1 MIENNEPS
9 SKKILSSK
17 IVKERTDL
25 ENQDNNIISNEKKKR
40 LLKEEKI
47 KEYQKNQKK
56 LMIHDS
62 QLDLNDN
69 MYNGI
74 DIIKDTFDIDED
86 FLNKD
91 GCTAVT
97 LGLEPMPQRCYVCS
111 ICDIKKEHF
120 ICNYCYLRCHEKCR
134 LLEGKESPKS
144 KEENNF
150 MGDREFACYC
160 GNILKHKIFK
170 IPKVSL
176 IPCSMVQLDEALGV
190 NMFYCNAHKKILCC
204 VCSVE
209 CHKKCYKKG
218 QLSNYNEKANE
229 IILCQCNSEKHSIYN
244 EVAFMFPLDEYK
256 NLSGARVWPIQVLN
270 ILFEHKNNFEKLIT
284 LFTSVINSKD
294 ISQEKQERFFSLLEL
309 FTNVFN
315 RKFKTFYFQE
325 DMINMFKFDNLVE
338 CIQNI
343 NINDASSVVLK
354 FRLFFALL
362 FLHFKRDFQMVK
374 CFTSIDFI
382 TNTILERIAYR
393 KILSKPSIYTS
404 LIDKKYDL
412 QTFFKENNVLKM
424 IVIEDI
430 CNLIEVGM
438 DYLNIKDN
446 RIEFEF
452 GLKYICFM
460 VKKMIFTKEDIKK
473 LIKSLYIFYNR
484 FFEFIQSDKNNNL
497 YPLLDIFNI
506 LIELFFMFTVSY
518 NDMTIME
525 YFDKNRY
532 QTNIDNIAELEDF
545 IHSKSEHGGMLFKM
559 VLRTCEI
566 FQIHYELIEKED
578 TLKEGSDEY
587 IEKLKEKNR
596 IRKNIESKI
605 KGTDIKLPQ
614 NGGLFSEKITILFT
628 QTLNIFCLA
637 DNIYYNQIK
646 SITKDDLISYYG
658 FIDKIIKEAEWEYFP
673 KKQKNDT
680 IENLYNL
687 KIGIEA
693 ELNSLFI
700 SSYSPETMV
709 INKHIYKK
717 IQYFSD
723 KLRSIISLCNRNFE
737 YINLTKEEIIETEE
751 EKKEKM
757 IFFDKISNHTYS
769 SYLFIKQE
777 KFFNCSQ
784 ELVDLLIIS
793 SLDETLGKVLVLF
806 SNRNYPNL
814 LSYELLDI
822 ILSSMSLYFYSRR
835 GMKYFLLG
843 KNITRLNKVLNRFDY
858 KPDGKNINP
867 ELGKELKK
875 NLEIMRRT
883 LDFLFDVTEGLNYYD
898 LSIKNHKV
906 LKRIIKNLIIHI
918 STFNQMAR
926 EDNLENEFLLHFTKI
941 INIFYNLS
949 KDFDQEELTQI
960 KRQIL
965 YVFKEND
972 LNIFNKE
979 SFKTIFNSA
988 GDDEYFDEENEIAR
1002 NKKIEKKSQF
1012 QEYLQKV
1019 NWNARGAP
1027 RNMGRRKLL
1036 IDLYFAFFNLMG
1048 EKSYY
1053 TFISKE
1059 NAELYDNLYTFNDLE
1074 EFQRCFN
1081 INKFNLNQKIILLR
1095 YLRGIYF
1102 MDRLNEYDILAQ
1114 QRHLTTSEYKE
1125 LLQNGLIKEPNID
1138 NCVTLSEGEITKK
1151 KENELN
1157 NKYFLIKQ
1165 IHIIIQIY
1173 LNELKQFPRQFI
1185 ERKTE
1190 DCKIFFE
1197 ELILGIKFIT
1207 NFFYFQKDLW
1217 PKIIISFYQ
1226 LCYEFLPKMEI
1237 LRNVYTDVSNCKNP
1251 KYTVDEKLYS
1261 RPLEIFEGIDNNEN
1275 HEIINNNT
1283 INIIEDD
1290 YKNDVLL
1297 LIKKMN
1303 SVNFDIFDTKSIY
1316 RYLTEQLNNILKYTK
1331 LNSDMGL
1338 QSYLEVYDTMAE
1350 ANFTPFSLVETL
1362 DYEYFYEEEQKKDE
1376 QLIAKDFQLYQLKN
1390 ISDIYLQTF
1399 VDITNSNFIDTL
1411 TSYSEESLLF
1421 NYRQKFVDYFN
1432 AFLNSIEGN
1441 CSSRLEILICIIT
1454 RMCFY
1459 DSENMQERFED
1470 YVHDDYFFP
1479 NLNKL
1484 INYYIVLSFSITK
1497 NIFAYKFAERVSN
1510 ITKLLIQFVQAL
1522 GEGFNKTYHNNIFK
1536 FQCDIPKK
1544 ENEENMPKDSVHEV
1558 DSTSLESSL
1567 IRNSIIT
1574 EKNSENSELRLSSDE
1589 ENEKIKKKKKYEK
1602 DFEQILVVKTQVP
1615 DVEIS
1620 RTIYE
1625 SVILNLKR
1633 ALYLLD
1639 LDNIIDSEMPYDK
1652 LIILVTNLIDFL
1664 IEYIET
1670 EDDKK
1675 EIIHS
1680 NMSHLFFG
1688 TKNPNI
1694 ESPYNMID
1702 YKHCVDII
1710 FMKIKEDKNDSNNIK
1725 YLLRKKVICYV
1736 KNKFLQLLIYY
1747 LLPGNKKPFVES
1759 LINKRCS
1766 TIELYLEIL
1775 YLFHDLL
1782 NHLESKNPQLIQS
1795 LNSCTTNKSYVN
1807 KLISFYTYELE
1818 FRNMIELPVILKLF
1832 ILIKIYEDLYG
1843 EHVLKSTFEKMK
1855 QSKMEF
1861 EDNMLAIRS
1870 KFSYRIY
1877 QFLEIIVVKVE
1888 IKQEE
1893 EKEGKI
1899 VTNVNT
1905 DKIAKKV
1912 INLIK
1917 ENTYVKQLSSRKII
1931 QNGEK
1936 DKISENL
1943 SETSEEQSANDEED
1957 FLEKNEGNTK
1967 ITFFPRPYLTFCLNE
1982 HSKKIFEKY
1991 VDRSNATSKFLDII
2005 NYSDHFLFEMI
2016 VNYHM
2021 VHHSPVLQALSS
2033 INYFYVEIINYIL
2046 IIIQNIII
2054 IIHFYNST
2062 DLPPENYDIIEKG
2075 KKYRYYSVSLIFF
2088 FIQTVFLIVFIII
2101 WYIFKFIGCY
2111 QLNIMKSYKEFFVF
2125 KKKKLEGEDEET
2137 EVKSQL
2143 IIDYFKE
2150 DTQITS
2156 LDMFSEISKNLNTWE
2171 KIYIGVIECSINNR
2185 EVNMLIFTLIFNILF
2200 IATKC
2205 YIFLTIPILFIANII
2220 PTLFDIFLAMK
2231 TKFLNMLIVLIFEYF
2246 VIYIF
2251 MWITY
2256 FYLPKFLDFEDV
2268 LDPHSQSHI
2277 SEKYCYSSL
2286 QCYMMVLNYG
2296 SSAGGGLGD
2305 VISMVSYRSDVGY
2318 FIGRFFYDM
2327 FFFILIVL
2335 VLGNI
2340 FLGIIVDSF
2349 GELRNVN
2356 IETENDIKNICF
2368 ICQLSRD
2375 ACLTRNIDF
2384 EKHVSTDHNKWN
2396 YVYFLTYLQINNP
2409 NDFSGIENS
2418 VWEKLEAQDF
2428 GWIPIEESGD

>member
-1 MIENNEPS
+1 MLESNEPS
-9 SKKILSSK
+9 SKKIFSSQL
-17 IVKERTDL
+17 IKERPNL
-25 ENQDNNIISNEKKKR
+25 INNDNEEITIEKKK
-40 LLKEEKI
+40 LSLKEEKI
-47 KEYQKNQKK
+47 REYQKNQKRLINK
-56 LMIHDS
+56 ES
-62 QLDLNDN
+62 PNSLDLNDN
-69 MYNGI
+69 YNI
-74 DIIKDTFDIDED
+74 DLIKDTFDIDED

-111 ICDIKKEHF
+111 ICDVKKEHY
-120 ICNYCYLRCHEKCR
+120 ICNYCYLKCHEKCR
-134 LLEGKESPKS
+134 ILEGKESPKS
-144 KEENNF
+144 KEENNY
-150 MGDREFACYC
+150 MGDKEFACYC
-160 GNILKHKIFK
+160 GNILKHKVLK
-170 IPKVSL
+170 IPKISL
-176 IPCSMVQLDEALGV
+176 IPCSMIQLDDALGV
-190 NMFYCNAHKKILCC
+190 SMFYCNTHQKTLCC
-204 VCSVE
+204 ICSVE
-209 CHKKCYKKG
+209 CHKKCKISK
-218 QLSNYNEKANE
+218 YNEKINE
-229 IILCQCNSEKHSIYN
+229 IALCQCNSEKHTIYN
-244 EVAFMFPLDEYK
+244 EVAFMFDLDDYK
-256 NLSGARVWPIQVLN
+256 KLSGARVWPIQVLN
-270 ILFEHKNNFEKLIT
+270 ILFSHKNNFENLIE
-284 LFTSVINSKD
+284 LFSSVLNSKE
-294 ISQEKQERFFSLLEL
+294 ISPEKQERFFCLLEL

-325 DMINMFKFDNLVE
+325 DILNMFKFDNLVE

-343 NINDASSVVLK
+343 NITDASSVILK

-382 TNTILERIAYR
+382 TNTILERIEYR

-438 DYLNIKDN
+438 DYLNVKDN

-473 LIKSLYIFYNR
+473 LIKSVYIFYNR
-484 FFEFIQSDKNNNL
+484 FFEFIQSDINNNL

-518 NDMTIME
+518 NDLTIME
-525 YFDKNRY
+525 YFEKNKNK
-532 QTNIDNIAELEDF
+532 TNIDNISDLEDF

-566 FQIHYELIEKED
+566 FQKHYELIEKED
-578 TLKEGSDEY
+578 TSKEGSDDY
-587 IEKLKEKNR
+587 IEKMKEKKR
-596 IRKNIESKI
+596 TKKFIEKKI

-628 QTLNIFCLA
+628 QTLNMFCLA
-637 DNIYYNQIK
+637 DNIYFNQIK
-646 SITKDDLISYYG
+646 SITKDDLVKFYSFLDRINLDS
-658 FIDKIIKEAEWEYFP
+658 DWEFFNVRL
-673 KKQKNDT
+673 KNDIT
-680 IENLYNL
+680 ENLYNL

-700 SSYSPETMV
+700 SSYSPETLV
-709 INKHIYKK
+709 INSHIFKK
-717 IQYFSD
+717 IQNFSD
-723 KLRSIISLCNRNFE
+723 RLRGAIMNSSRNIEFPNYYGLE
-737 YINLTKEEIIETEE
+737 SEKEEA
-751 EKKEKM
+751 KKEKLL
-757 IFFDKISNHTYS
+757 FFEKISKHNYS
-769 SYLFIKQE
+769 SYLFIKDK
-777 KFFNCSQ
+777 KFIDASEEF
-784 ELVDLLIIS
+784 VDLLIMS

-814 LSYELLDI
+814 LGYELIDI
-822 ILSSMSLYFYSRR
+822 IFSTMSLYFYSRR

-843 KNITRLNKVLNRFDY
+843 KNITRLNKILNRFDC
-858 KPDGKNINP
+858 KPDNKNIFP
-867 ELGKELKK
+867 ELGKTLRK
-875 NLEIMRRT
+875 NVEIFRRT
-883 LDFLFDVTEGLNYYD
+883 IDFLLELTDGLNFYD
-898 LSIKNHKV
+898 LTIKNHKV
-906 LKRIIKNLIIHI
+906 LKRMIKNLIIHI
-918 STFNQMAR
+918 STFNQITR
-926 EDNLENEFLLHFTKI
+926 QENLENEFLLHFTKI

-949 KDFDQEELTQI
+949 NDFDQEELTQI

-972 LNIFNKE
+972 LNIFNRE
-979 SFKTIFNSA
+979 SFKTIFNSSSKD
-988 GDDEYFDEENEIAR
+988 GEYFDEENEIIKTKG
-1002 NKKIEKKSQF
+1002 NEKISQF

-1019 NWNARGAP
+1019 NWNAKGVP
-1027 RNMGRRKLL
+1027 TNMGKRKLL

-1059 NAELYDNLYTFNDLE
+1059 NSELYDNLYIFNDLE
-1074 EFQRCFN
+1074 EFQRCFQ
-1081 INKFNLNQKIILLR
+1081 INKFNLNQKIILLK

-1102 MDRLNEYDILAQ
+1102 MDRLNEYDIFSQ
-1114 QRHLTTSEYKE
+1114 QRYLTTNEYKI
-1125 LLQNGLIKEPNID
+1125 LLQNNLINEPNID
-1138 NCVTLSEGEITKK
+1138 NCIDFSESEISKK
-1151 KENELN
+1151 KENEIK
-1157 NKYFLIKQ
+1157 NKYFLINQ
-1165 IHIIIQIY
+1165 IHIVIQIY

-1190 DCKIFFE
+1190 DCKAFFK

-1207 NFFYFQKDLW
+1207 NFYYFQKDLW
-1217 PKIIISFYQ
+1217 PKIIVTFYQ
-1226 LCYEFLPKMEI
+1226 LCHEYLTKIEVLK
-1237 LRNVYTDVSNCKNP
+1237 NVFTDISNCKEP
-1251 KYTVDEKLYS
+1251 KYTVDEKYYS
-1261 RPLEIFEGIDNNEN
+1261 QALEILDDENENNEILQKSN
-1275 HEIINNNT
+1275 MNEQ
-1283 INIIEDD
+1283 DY
-1290 YKNDVLL
+1290 YKNEVIN

-1303 SVNFDIFDTKSIY
+1303 SINFDIFDTKRLY
-1316 RYLTEQLNNILKYTK
+1316 RYMTENLNNVLKYTK
-1331 LNSDMGL
+1331 LNGDMGL

-1350 ANFTPFSLVETL
+1350 ANFTPFSLIETL
-1362 DYEYFYEEEQKKDE
+1362 DYEYFYEEAQKKDE
-1376 QLIAKDFQLYQLKN
+1376 ELIAKDFQLYQLKN
-1390 ISDIYLQTF
+1390 IVDIFLKTF

-1441 CSSRLEILICIIT
+1441 CSTRLEILICIIT

-1459 DSENMQERFED
+1459 DSSNMQEKFED

-1484 INYYIVLSFSITK
+1484 INYYIVLSFSVTK
-1497 NIFAYKFAERVSN
+1497 NIFAYQFAERVSN

-1536 FQCDIPKK
+1536 FQTDIPKK
-1544 ENEENMPKDSVHEV
+1544 ENEEQSPQDKAHEG

-1567 IRNSIIT
+1567 IKSNGINER
-1574 EKNSENSELRLSSDE
+1574 NSENEIKLSSDE
-1589 ENEKIKKKKKYEK
+1589 EEEKNKKTKKKIPKN
-1602 DFEQILVVKTQVP
+1602 FEELFVLKNAVP
-1615 DVEIS
+1615 DVEIT

-1633 ALYLLD
+1633 CLFLLD
-1639 LDNIIDSEMPYDK
+1639 LDNVVDCEMPYDK
-1652 LIILVTNLIDFL
+1652 LIILITNLLDFL

-1675 EIIHS
+1675 EIIYT
-1680 NMSHLFFG
+1680 NMSHLMFG
-1688 TKNPNI
+1688 KKTSNK
-1694 ESPYNMID
+1694 ESLYNLID
-1702 YKHCVDII
+1702 NKSCVDII
-1710 FMKIKEDKNDSNNIK
+1710 FMKIKEDQNDK
-1725 YLLRKKVICYV
+1725 LYLLRKKVICYV

-1747 LLPGNKKPFVES
+1747 LLPGNKKPFVEN

-1782 NHLESKNPQLIQS
+1782 KHLELKNPDLIAS
-1795 LNSCTTNKSYVN
+1795 LNACNTNKSYVN
-1807 KLISFYTYELE
+1807 KLISFYTYEQD
-1818 FRNMIELPVILKLF
+1818 FRNMIELPVILKFF

-1843 EHVLKSTFEKMK
+1843 EQVLKSNFEKMK
-1855 QSKMEF
+1855 QSKMDF
-1861 EDNMLAIRS
+1861 EDNMLGIRS

-1877 QFLEIIVVKVE
+1877 QFLEIVVVKVE
-1888 IKQEE
+1888 IRQEG

-1917 ENTYVKQLSSRKII
+1917 ENAYVKQLSSRKIL

-1936 DKISENL
+1936 DKISDNF
-1943 SETSEEQSANDEED
+1943 SETSEEQSNGNEED
-1957 FLEKNEGNTK
+1957 FQEKNEGNTK

-1991 VDRSNATSKFLDII
+1991 VDRSNATSKFVELID
-2005 NYSDHFLFEMI
+2005 YSDHFLFEMI

-2021 VHHSPVLQALSS
+2021 VHHSPILQFLSG
-2033 INYFYVEIINYIL
+2033 INYFYVEIINYLL
-2046 IIIQNIII
+2046 IVIQNIII

-2075 KKYRYYSVSLIFF
+2075 KKYRYYYLSLIVFF
-2088 FIQTVFLIVFIII
+2088 VQSAFLIVFIII

-2111 QLNIMKSYKEFFVF
+2111 QLNLMKLYNEFFVF
-2125 KKKKLEGEDEET
+2125 KKKKQEEEDEET
-2137 EVKSQL
+2137 EVKSQK

-2150 DTQITS
+2150 DTNITS
-2156 LDMFSEISKNLNTWE
+2156 LDMFSEISKNISTWD
-2171 KIYIGVIECSINNR
+2171 KIYLSVVECNINNR
-2185 EVNMLIFTLIFNILF
+2185 EINMLIFTLLFNILF
-2200 IATKC
+2200 ITTKC

-2220 PTLFDIFLAMK
+2220 PTLFDIFFAMK

-2256 FYLPKFLDFEDV
+2256 FYLPKFLDFDEV
-2268 LDPHSQSHI
+2268 LDPHSQSKI

-2305 VISMVSYRSDVGY
+2305 VISMVSYRSDVGL

-2327 FFFILIVL
+2327 LFFILIVL

-2349 GELRNVN
+2349 GDLRNKN
-2356 IETENDIKNICF
+2356 IDNENDVKNICF

-2384 EKHVSTDHNKWN
+2384 EKHISREHNKWN
-2396 YVYFLTYLQINNP
+2396 YVYFLTYLHINNP

-2418 VWEKLEAQDF
+2418 VWEKLEDQDF

>member
-9 SKKILSSK
+9 SKKMFSTK
-17 IVKERTDL
+17 TKERPNL
-25 ENQDNNIISNEKKKR
+25 INQDNEEITIEKKKR

-47 KEYQKNQKK
+47 REYQKNQKRLINK
-56 LMIHDS
+56 DS
-62 QLDLNDN
+62 PNSLDLNDN
-69 MYNGI
+69 MYNI

-91 GCTAVT
+91 GCTAIT

-111 ICDIKKEHF
+111 ICDVKKEHY
-120 ICNYCYLRCHEKCR
+120 ICNYCYLKCHEKCR

-144 KEENNF
+144 KEENNY
-150 MGDREFACYC
+150 MGDKEFACYC
-160 GNILKHKIFK
+160 GNILKHKVLK
-170 IPKVSL
+170 IPKISL
-176 IPCSMVQLDEALGV
+176 IPCSMIQLDETLGINV
-190 NMFYCNAHKKILCC
+190 FYCATHQKTLCC
-204 VCSVE
+204 ICSVE
-209 CHKKCYKKG
+209 CHKKCKIIK
-218 QLSNYNEKANE
+218 YNEKANE
-229 IILCQCNSEKHSIYN
+229 IINCQCNSEKHTIYN
-244 EVAFMFPLDEYK
+244 EVAFMFPLEDYK
-256 NLSGARVWPIQVLN
+256 KLSGARVWPIQVLN
-270 ILFEHKNNFEKLIT
+270 ILFEHKNNFENLIE
-284 LFTSVINSKD
+284 LFSSVLNSKE
-294 ISQEKQERFFSLLEL
+294 ISPEKQERFFCLLEL

-325 DMINMFKFDNLVE
+325 DMLNMFKFDNLVE

-343 NINDASSVVLK
+343 NITDASSVILK

-362 FLHFKRDFQMVK
+362 FLHFKRDFQMIK

-382 TNTILERIAYR
+382 TKTILERIEYR

-438 DYLNIKDN
+438 DYLNVKDN

-473 LIKSLYIFYNR
+473 LIKSVYIFYNR
-484 FFEFIQSDKNNNL
+484 FFEFIQSDINNNL

-518 NDMTIME
+518 NDLTIME
-525 YFDKNRY
+525 YFEKNKNL
-532 QTNIDNIAELEDF
+532 TNIDNIAILEDF

-566 FQIHYELIEKED
+566 FQKHYELIEKED

-587 IEKLKEKNR
+587 MEKMKEKKR
-596 IRKNIESKI
+596 TKKFIESKI

-614 NGGLFSEKITILFT
+614 NGGLFSEKVTILFT
-628 QTLNIFCLA
+628 QTLNMFCLA
-637 DNIYYNQIK
+637 DNIYFNQIK
-646 SITKDDLISYYG
+646 SITKDDLVKFYS
-658 FIDKIIKEAEWEYFP
+658 FIDKINSDANWEFF
-673 KKQKNDT
+673 NDRLINDIT
-680 IENLYNL
+680 ENLYNL

-700 SSYSPETMV
+700 SSYSPETLV
-709 INKHIYKK
+709 INAHIYKK
-717 IQYFSD
+717 IQNFSD
-723 KLRSIISLCNRNFE
+723 RLRGAIMSSGRNLDLPDFNRVQQE
-737 YINLTKEEIIETEE
+737 TTEEIR
-751 EKKEKM
+751 EKSL
-757 IFFDKISNHTYS
+757 FFDKISNYNYS
-769 SYLFIKQE
+769 TYLFVKE
-777 KFFNCSQ
+777 KKFIDAAE

-793 SLDETLGKVLVLF
+793 NLDETLGKVLVLF

-814 LSYELLDI
+814 LNYELLDI
-822 ILSSMSLYFYSRR
+822 IFSTMSLYFYSRR

-843 KNITRLNKVLNRFDY
+843 KNITRLNKVLNRFDC
-858 KPDGKNINP
+858 KPDNKNIFP
-867 ELGKELKK
+867 ELGKTLRK
-875 NLEIMRRT
+875 NIEITRRT
-883 LDFLFDVTEGLNYYD
+883 LDFFLEVTDGLIFYD

-906 LKRIIKNLIIHI
+906 LKRMIKNLIVHV
-918 STFNQMAR
+918 STFNQITKQ
-926 EDNLENEFLLHFTKI
+926 ENLENEFLLHFTKI

-949 KDFDQEELTQI
+949 NDFDQEELTQI

-979 SFKTIFNSA
+979 SFKTIFNSSA
-988 GDDEYFDEENEIAR
+988 SDEQYFGEENEITKVK
-1002 NKKIEKKSQF
+1002 NTEKKSQF

-1019 NWNARGAP
+1019 NWKAKGAP
-1027 RNMGRRKLL
+1027 TNMGRRKLL

-1059 NAELYDNLYTFNDLE
+1059 NADLYDNLYTFNDLE
-1074 EFQRCFN
+1074 EFQRCFF
-1081 INKFNLNQKIILLR
+1081 INKFNLKQKIILLK

-1102 MDRLNEYDILAQ
+1102 MDILNEYDYFAQ
-1114 QRHLTTSEYKE
+1114 QRYLTTNEYKI
-1125 LLQNGLIKEPNID
+1125 LLQNNLIKEPNID
-1138 NCVTLSEGEITKK
+1138 GCIEFYENEISQK
-1151 KENELN
+1151 KEEEIK
-1157 NKYFLIKQ
+1157 NKYFLINQ
-1165 IHIIIQIY
+1165 IHFVIQIY

-1185 ERKTE
+1185 ERKTVE
-1190 DCKIFFE
+1190 CKSFYK

-1207 NFFYFQKDLW
+1207 NFYYFHKDLW
-1217 PKIIISFYQ
+1217 PKIIATFYQ
-1226 LCYEFLPKMEI
+1226 LCYEYLTKIEI
-1237 LRNVYTDVSNCKNP
+1237 LKNVYTDVSNCKEPN
-1251 KYTVDEKLYS
+1251 YTVDEKYYS
-1261 RPLEIFEGIDNNEN
+1261 QGLEIIDDVKEN
-1275 HEIINNNT
+1275 KEIVEINNANMME
-1283 INIIEDD
+1283 EDYYRNEVID
-1290 YKNDVLL
+1290 

-1303 SVNFDIFDTKSIY
+1303 SINFDIFDTKNLY
-1316 RYLTEQLNNILKYTK
+1316 TYMTEHLNNILKFTN
-1331 LNSDMGL
+1331 LSGDMGL

-1362 DYEYFYEEEQKKDE
+1362 DYEYFYEEDQKKDE
-1376 QLIAKDFQLYQLKN
+1376 ELIAKDFQLYQLKN
-1390 ISDIYLQTF
+1390 VVDTFLQTF

-1432 AFLNSIEGN
+1432 SFLNSKEGN
-1441 CSSRLEILICIIT
+1441 CSTRLEILICIIT

-1459 DSENMQERFED
+1459 DSENMQEKFEE

-1484 INYYIVLSFSITK
+1484 INYYIVVSFSVSK
-1497 NIFAYKFAERVSN
+1497 NIFAYQFAERVSN

-1522 GEGFNKTYHNNIFK
+1522 GEGFNKTYHNNIFR
-1536 FQCDIPKK
+1536 FQSDIPKK
-1544 ENEENMPKDSVHEV
+1544 ENEEHAPQDMGHEG

-1567 IRNSIIT
+1567 IRNSAINERISENEEKISSEEED
-1574 EKNSENSELRLSSDE
+1574 EKNKKSSGKQKNSKNFE
-1589 ENEKIKKKKKYEK
+1589 E
-1602 DFEQILVVKTQVP
+1602 FLVLDNSIP

-1625 SVILNLKR
+1625 SVIINLKR
-1633 ALYLLD
+1633 CLFLLD
-1639 LDNIIDSEMPYDK
+1639 LDNAVDCEMPYDK
-1652 LIILVTNLIDFL
+1652 LIILITNLLDFL

-1675 EIIHS
+1675 EIIYT
-1680 NMSHLFFG
+1680 NMNELFFG
-1688 TKNPNI
+1688 SKTNNKEN
-1694 ESPYNMID
+1694 PYNVID
-1702 YKHCVDII
+1702 SKAGVDII
-1710 FMKIKEDKNDSNNIK
+1710 FMKIKEEEKNNK
-1725 YLLRKKVICYV
+1725 LYLLRKKVICYV

-1782 NHLESKNPQLIQS
+1782 KHLELKNPDLISS
-1795 LNSCTTNKSYVN
+1795 LNACTTNSSYVN
-1807 KLISFYTYELE
+1807 KLISFYTYEQD

-1832 ILIKIYEDLYG
+1832 ILIKIYEDLYDD
-1843 EHVLKSTFEKMK
+1843 HVLKGNFEKMK
-1855 QSKMEF
+1855 QSKMDF
-1861 EDNMLAIRS
+1861 EDNMLGIRS
-1870 KFSYRIY
+1870 KFSYRVY
-1877 QFLEIIVVKVE
+1877 QFLEIVVVKVE
-1888 IKQEE
+1888 IRQEE

-1917 ENTYVKQLSSRKII
+1917 ENAYVKQLSSKKIL

-1936 DKISENL
+1936 DKISDNL
-1943 SETSEEQSANDEED
+1943 SESSEEQSDGNEED
-1957 FLEKNEGNTK
+1957 FQEKNEGNTK
-1967 ITFFPRPYLTFCLNE
+1967 ITFFPRPYLTFCLND

-1991 VDRSNATSKFLDII
+1991 VDRSTATNKFVELI

-2021 VHHSPVLQALSS
+2021 VHHSPMLQFLSS

-2054 IIHFYNST
+2054 IIHFYNAT

-2075 KKYRYYSVSLIFF
+2075 KKYRYYYLSLIVF
-2088 FIQTVFLIVFIII
+2088 FIQSAFLIVFIVI

-2111 QLNIMKSYKEFFVF
+2111 QLNLMKSYNKFFVF
-2125 KKKKLEGEDEET
+2125 KKKKQEGEDEEA
-2137 EVKSQL
+2137 EVKSQI

-2150 DTQITS
+2150 DTEITS
-2156 LDMFSEISKNLNTWE
+2156 LDMYSEISKNISTWD
-2171 KIYIGVIECSINNR
+2171 KIYLSVVECSINNR
-2185 EVNMLIFTLIFNILF
+2185 EVNMLIYNLIFNILF
-2200 IATKC
+2200 ISTRC

-2220 PTLFDIFLAMK
+2220 PTLFDIFFAMK
-2231 TKFLNMLIVLIFEYF
+2231 TKFLNMLIVLMFEYF

-2256 FYLPKFLDFEDV
+2256 FYLPKFLDFDEV
-2268 LDPHSQSHI
+2268 LDPHSQSKI

-2305 VISMVSYRSDVGY
+2305 VISMVSYRSDVGL

-2327 FFFILIVL
+2327 LFFILIVL

-2349 GELRNVN
+2349 GDLRKIN
-2356 IETENDIKNICF
+2356 IHTENDVKNICF

-2396 YVYFLTYLQINNP
+2396 YVYFLTYLHINNP

-2418 VWEKLEAQDF
+2418 VWEKLEDQDF

>member
-9 SKKILSSK
+9 SKKILSPK
-17 IVKERTDL
+17 IMKERPEL
-25 ENQDNNIISNEKKKR
+25 INQDNEIISPNKNNR

-47 KEYQKNQKK
+47 KQYQKNQKK
-56 LMIHDS
+56 LIANGS
-62 QLDLNDN
+62 SNGLDLYDN
-69 MYNGI
+69 IYNGI
-74 DIIKDTFDIDED
+74 DIMKDTFDIDED

-111 ICDIKKEHF
+111 ICDIKKEHY

-134 LLEGKESPKS
+134 LLEGVDSPKS
-144 KEENNF
+144 KEENNYL
-150 MGDREFACYC
+150 GDKEFACYC
-160 GNILKHKIFK
+160 GNILKHKVFK

-190 NMFYCNAHKKILCC
+190 GMFYCNTHQKLLCC

-209 CHKKCYKKG
+209 CHKKCKIIK
-218 QLSNYNEKANE
+218 YNEKPNE
-229 IILCQCNSEKHSIYN
+229 ITLCQCNSEKHTIYN
-244 EVAFMFPLDEYK
+244 EVAFMFPLEDYK
-256 NLSGARVWPIQVLN
+256 KLSGARVWPIQVLN
-270 ILFEHKNNFEKLIT
+270 ILFQHKNNFENLIA
-284 LFTSVINSKD
+284 LFTSVINSKE
-294 ISQEKQERFFSLLEL
+294 ISGEKQERFFSLLEL

-343 NINDASSVVLK
+343 NIIDASSVILK

-362 FLHFKRDFQMVK
+362 FIHFKRDFQMVK

-382 TNTILERIAYR
+382 TNTILERIEYR
-393 KILSKPSIYTS
+393 QILSKPSIYTS

-430 CNLIEVGM
+430 CSLIEVGM

-473 LIKSLYIFYNR
+473 LIKSIYIFYNR
-484 FFEFIQSDKNNNL
+484 FYEFIQSDIDNNL

-518 NDMTIME
+518 NDLTIME
-525 YFDKNRY
+525 YFEKNKN
-532 QTNIDNIAELEDF
+532 QKIIDNIAELEDF
-545 IHSKSEHGGMLFKM
+545 IHSKNDHGGMLFKM

-566 FQIHYELIEKED
+566 FKIHYELIEKED

-587 IEKLKEKNR
+587 IEKMKEKK
-596 IRKNIESKI
+596 RKKKLIEHKI

-646 SITKDDLISYYG
+646 SITKEDLISYYI
-658 FIDKIIKEAEWEYFP
+658 FLDKINSDIDWEYFNI
-673 KKQKNDT
+673 KQKNDLT
-680 IENLYNL
+680 ENMYNL

-700 SSYSPETMV
+700 SSYSPETLV
-709 INKHIYKK
+709 INNHIYKK
-717 IQYFSD
+717 IQFFSER
-723 KLRSIISLCNRNFE
+723 LRAIIMESNRNFDFSN
-737 YINLTKEEIIETEE
+737 INYENIEESEE
-751 EKKEKM
+751 EKKEKL
-757 IFFDKISNHTYS
+757 IFFEKISKNNLS
-769 SYLFIKQE
+769 SYLFIKEQ
-777 KFFNCSQ
+777 KFINCSKD
-784 ELVDLLIIS
+784 LVDLLIIS

-806 SNRNYPNL
+806 SNRNFPNL

-822 ILSSMSLYFYSRR
+822 ILSTMSLYFYSRR

-858 KPDGKNINP
+858 KPDNKNVCP
-867 ELGKELKK
+867 ELGRVLRK
-875 NLEIMRRT
+875 NVEIMRRT
-883 LDFLFDVTEGLNYYD
+883 LDFLNDVTEGLNYYD

-906 LKRIIKNLIIHI
+906 LKRILKNLIVHI
-918 STFNQMAR
+918 STFNQMTR
-926 EDNLENEFLLHFTKI
+926 KDNLENEFLLHFTKI

-972 LNIFNKE
+972 LNIFKQE
-979 SFKTIFNSA
+979 SFKTIFNSSA
-988 GDDEYFDEENEIAR
+988 ADGEYFDEENELAI
-1002 NKKIEKKSQF
+1002 NKSIEKKNQF

-1027 RNMGRRKLL
+1027 TNMGRRKLL

-1048 EKSYY
+1048 ENSYY

-1059 NAELYDNLYTFNDLE
+1059 NGELYDNLYGFNDLD
-1074 EFQRCFN
+1074 EFQRCFR
-1081 INKFNLNQKIILLR
+1081 INKFNLNQKIILLK

-1114 QRHLTTSEYKE
+1114 QRYLTTNEYKM
-1125 LLQNGLIKEPNID
+1125 LLQNGLIKEQNID
-1138 NCVTLSEGEITKK
+1138 NCINFTEGEITKK
-1151 KENELN
+1151 KEEEIKS
-1157 NKYFLIKQ
+1157 KYFLINQ
-1165 IHIIIQIY
+1165 IHIVIQIY
-1173 LNELKQFPRQFI
+1173 LNELIQFPRQFM

-1190 DCKIFFE
+1190 DCKAFFE

-1217 PKIIISFYQ
+1217 PKIVISFYQ
-1226 LCYEFLPKMEI
+1226 ICSELLPKMEI
-1237 LRNVYTDVSNCKNP
+1237 LQNVYIDILNCKNP

-1261 RPLEIFEGIDNNEN
+1261 HQIDVLDG
-1275 HEIINNNT
+1275 
-1283 INIIEDD
+1283 INIDENKDNLKSNKINLTEDD
-1290 YKNDVLL
+1290 YKKEVRH
-1297 LIKKMN
+1297 IIEKMN
-1303 SVNFDIFDTKSIY
+1303 SVQFDIFDTKTIY
-1316 RYLTEQLNNILKYTK
+1316 VYLTEQLDHILKYTH

-1350 ANFTPFSLVETL
+1350 ANFTPFSLIETL
-1362 DYEYFYEEEQKKDE
+1362 DYEYFYEEDQKKDE
-1376 QLIAKDFQLYQLKN
+1376 ELIAKDFQLYQLKN
-1390 ISDIYLQTF
+1390 IVDTYLANF

-1411 TSYSEESLLF
+1411 KSYSEESLLF
-1421 NYRQKFVDYFN
+1421 NYREKYVDYFN

-1459 DSENMQERFED
+1459 DSENMQEKFEK

-1536 FQCDIPKK
+1536 FQNEIPKK
-1544 ENEENMPKDSVHEV
+1544 ENEEEIPQDIVHEG
-1558 DSTSLESSL
+1558 DSTSLESS
-1567 IRNSIIT
+1567 IMKNSG
-1574 EKNSENSELRLSSDE
+1574 ENDRNSENSVLKLSSDE
-1589 ENEKIKKKKKYEK
+1589 ENEKEKKNIKIQKNL
-1602 DFEQILVVKTQVP
+1602 EQLLVLKTHVP
-1615 DVEIS
+1615 DVEIN

-1625 SVILNLKR
+1625 SIIINLKR
-1633 ALYLLD
+1633 ALFLLD
-1639 LDNIIDSEMPYDK
+1639 LNYVIDSEMPYDK
-1652 LIILVTNLIDFL
+1652 LIILITNLLDFL

-1675 EIIHS
+1675 EIIHK
-1680 NMSHLFFG
+1680 NMSDLFFG
-1688 TKNPNI
+1688 IKHHKN
-1694 ESPYNMID
+1694 ESLYNMID
-1702 YKHCVDII
+1702 NNSCVDII
-1710 FMKIKEDKNDSNNIK
+1710 FMKIKETQNDKL

-1747 LLPGNKKPFVES
+1747 LLPGNKNSFVKN

-1766 TIELYLEIL
+1766 QIELYLEIL
-1775 YLFHDLL
+1775 YLFHDLI
-1782 NHLESKNPQLIQS
+1782 NNLELKNPELVAS
-1795 LNSCTTNKSYVN
+1795 LKACNTNKSYVN
-1807 KLISFYTYELE
+1807 KLISFYTYEQD

-1843 EHVLKSTFEKMK
+1843 EHALKNNFEKMD

-1861 EDNMLAIRS
+1861 EDNMLGIRS

-1888 IKQEE
+1888 IKQKE

-1899 VTNVNT
+1899 DTNVNT

-1917 ENTYVKQLSSRKII
+1917 ENAYVKQLSSRKII
-1931 QNGEK
+1931 QDGDK
-1936 DKISENL
+1936 DNISDNY
-1943 SETSEEQSANDEED
+1943 SESSEEESINNEED
-1957 FLEKNEGNTK
+1957 SQEKKEGKTK
-1967 ITFFPRPYLTFCLNE
+1967 ITFFARPHLTFCLNE
-1982 HSKKIFEKY
+1982 HSKEIFEKY
-1991 VDRSNATSKFLDII
+1991 VDRQDATSKFMGLV
-2005 NYSDHFLFEMI
+2005 NNSDHFLFEMNY
-2016 VNYHM
+2016 NYHM
-2021 VHHSPVLQALSS
+2021 VRNSPILQTLSS
-2033 INYFYVEIINYIL
+2033 INYFYVEIINYVL

-2062 DLPPENYDIIEKG
+2062 DLPPEKYDIIEKG
-2075 KKYRYYSVSLIFF
+2075 EKYRYYYLSLIIFF
-2088 FIQTVFLIVFIII
+2088 VQSAFLILFIII
-2101 WYIFKFIGCY
+2101 WYIFKFMACY
-2111 QLNIMKSYKEFFVF
+2111 QLNIMNIYNEFFVF
-2125 KKKKLEGEDEET
+2125 KKKKQEGEYEDN
-2137 EVKSQL
+2137 EVVSSL
-2143 IIDYFKE
+2143 VIDYFKE

-2156 LDMFSEISKNLNTWE
+2156 LDIFSEISKNMSTWE
-2171 KIYIGVIECSINNR
+2171 KIYISVAQCSFNNR
-2185 EVNMLIFTLIFNILF
+2185 EVNMLIFSLIFNILF
-2200 IATKC
+2200 ITTKC

-2220 PTLFDIFLAMK
+2220 PTLFDIFYAMK
-2231 TKFLNMLIVLIFEYF
+2231 TKFLNMLIVLLFEYF

-2256 FYLPKFLDFEDV
+2256 FYLPKFLDFDEV
-2268 LDPHSQSHI
+2268 LDPHSQSYI

-2305 VISMVSYRSDVGY
+2305 VISMVSYRSDVGL

-2349 GELRNVN
+2349 GELRGKN
-2356 IETENDIKNICF
+2356 IEFENDIKNICF
-2368 ICQLSRD
+2368 ICQLTRD
-2375 ACLTRNIDF
+2375 QCLTKNIDF
-2384 EKHVSTDHNKWN
+2384 ETHTSTDHNKWN
-2396 YVYFLTYLQINNP
+2396 YVYFLIYLKINNP

-2418 VWEKLEAQDF
+2418 VWEKLEKQDF
-2428 GWIPIEESGD
+2428 GWIPLEESRDNN

>member
-9 SKKILSSK
+9 SKKMFSPK
-17 IVKERTDL
+17 ITKERPEL
-25 ENQDNNIISNEKKKR
+25 INEDNDIITMDKNKR

-47 KEYQKNQKK
+47 RAYQKNQKK
-56 LMIHDS
+56 LIAHDS
-62 QLDLNDN
+62 SNGLDLNDN

-111 ICDIKKEHF
+111 ICDVKKEHY

-134 LLEGKESPKS
+134 LLEGVDSPKS
-144 KEENNF
+144 KEENNYL
-150 MGDREFACYC
+150 GDKEFACYC
-160 GNILKHKIFK
+160 GNILKHKVFK
-170 IPKVSL
+170 IPKISL

-190 NMFYCNAHKKILCC
+190 NMFYCNTHQKTLCC

-209 CHKKCYKKG
+209 CHKKCKITK
-218 QLSNYNEKANE
+218 YNEKPNE
-229 IILCQCNSEKHSIYN
+229 IILCQCSSEKHSIYN
-244 EVAFMFPLDEYK
+244 EVAFMFNLEGYK
-256 NLSGARVWPIQVLN
+256 KLSGARVWPIQVLN
-270 ILFEHKNNFEKLIT
+270 ILFSHKNNFEQLIA
-284 LFTSVINSKD
+284 LFSSVINSKE
-294 ISQEKQERFFSLLEL
+294 ISPEKQERFFSLLEL

-343 NINDASSVVLK
+343 NIVDASSVVLK

-382 TNTILERIAYR
+382 TNTILERIEYR

-430 CNLIEVGM
+430 CSLIEVGM
-438 DYLNIKDN
+438 DYLNVKDN

-473 LIKSLYIFYNR
+473 LIKSVYIFYNR
-484 FFEFIQSDKNNNL
+484 FFEFIQSDINNNL

-518 NDMTIME
+518 NDLTIME
-525 YFDKNRY
+525 YFDKNKN

-545 IHSKSEHGGMLFKM
+545 IHSKSDHGGMLFKM

-566 FQIHYELIEKED
+566 FQIHYKLIEKED

-587 IEKLKEKNR
+587 IEKMKEKKKTKR
-596 IRKNIESKI
+596 MIENKI

-628 QTLNIFCLA
+628 QTLNMFCLA

-646 SITKDDLISYYG
+646 SITKEDLISYYM
-658 FIDKIIKEAEWEYFP
+658 FLDKINTDKDWEFFNI
-673 KKQKNDT
+673 KQKNDIT
-680 IENLYNL
+680 ENMYNL
-687 KIGIEA
+687 KMGIER

-700 SSYSPETMV
+700 SSYSPETLV
-709 INKHIYKK
+709 INKHIYII
-717 IQYFSD
+717 IQKFSEE
-723 KLRSIISLCNRNFE
+723 LRRIIMESNRNIDFQN
-737 YINLTKEEIIETEE
+737 INYEKIVESEED
-751 EKKEKM
+751 KKEKL
-757 IFFDKISNHTYS
+757 IFFEKISKNSYS
-769 SYLFIKQE
+769 SYLFIKEE
-777 KFFNCSQ
+777 KFLNSAE

-793 SLDETLGKVLVLF
+793 SIDETLGKVLVLF

-814 LSYELLDI
+814 LTYELLDI
-822 ILSSMSLYFYSRR
+822 IFSTMSLYFYSRR

-858 KPDGKNINP
+858 KPDNKNVFP
-867 ELGKELKK
+867 ELGKDLRK
-875 NLEIMRRT
+875 NVEIMRRT
-883 LDFLFDVTEGLNYYD
+883 LDFLNEVTEGLNYYD

-918 STFNQMAR
+918 SIFNQMTR

-949 KDFDQEELTQI
+949 KDFDQEELTKI

-979 SFKTIFNSA
+979 SFKTIFNSSA

-1002 NKKIEKKSQF
+1002 NKNIEKKNQF

-1019 NWNARGAP
+1019 NWNAKKAP
-1027 RNMGRRKLL
+1027 TNMGRRKLL

-1059 NAELYDNLYTFNDLE
+1059 NAELYDNLYAFNDLD
-1074 EFQRCFN
+1074 EFQRCFQ
-1081 INKFNLNQKIILLR
+1081 INKFNLNQKIILLK

-1102 MDRLNEYDILAQ
+1102 MDRLNEYDIFAQ
-1114 QRHLTTSEYKE
+1114 QRYLTTNEYKS

-1138 NCVTLSEGEITKK
+1138 NCINFTEGEITKK
-1151 KENELN
+1151 KENEIK
-1157 NKYFLIKQ
+1157 NKYFLINQ
-1165 IHIIIQIY
+1165 IHIVIQIY

-1190 DCKIFFE
+1190 DCKAFFE

-1217 PKIIISFYQ
+1217 PKIVISFYQ
-1226 LCYEFLPKMEI
+1226 ICNELLPKMEI
-1237 LRNVYTDVSNCKNP
+1237 LRNVYVDITNCKEP
-1251 KYTVDEKLYS
+1251 KYSVDEKLYS
-1261 RPLEIFEGIDNNEN
+1261 HPLEIFDGVDFNEN
-1275 HEIINNNT
+1275 KENVNN
-1283 INIIEDD
+1283 IKVDLPEDE
-1290 YKNDVLL
+1290 YKNEVLNL
-1297 LIKKMN
+1297 MKKMN
-1303 SVNFDIFDTKSIY
+1303 SIHFDIFDTKSIY
-1316 RYLTEQLNNILKYTK
+1316 RYLTEQLDNILNYTK
-1331 LNSDMGL
+1331 INSDMGL

-1362 DYEYFYEEEQKKDE
+1362 DYEYFYEEDQKKDE
-1376 QLIAKDFQLYQLKN
+1376 ELIAKDFQLYQLKN
-1390 ISDIYLQTF
+1390 ISDTFLQTF

-1421 NYRQKFVDYFN
+1421 NYRQKFVGYFN
-1432 AFLNSIEGN
+1432 AFLNSMEGN

-1459 DSENMQERFED
+1459 DSENMQEKFED
-1470 YVHDDYFFP
+1470 YVNDDYFFP

-1484 INYYIVLSFSITK
+1484 INYYIVLSFSVTK

-1522 GEGFNKTYHNNIFK
+1522 GEGFNKTYHNNIFR
-1536 FQCDIPKK
+1536 FQSDIPKK
-1544 ENEENMPKDSVHEV
+1544 ENEEEMPQDLAHEG

-1567 IRNSIIT
+1567 MRNSGGNDR
-1574 EKNSENSELRLSSDE
+1574 NSENSILKLSSDE
-1589 ENEKIKKKKKYEK
+1589 EDEKGQKNKKKKKN
-1602 DFEQILVVKTQVP
+1602 FEQLLVLKTHVP
-1615 DVEIS
+1615 DVEIN

-1633 ALYLLD
+1633 ALFLLD
-1639 LDNIIDSEMPYDK
+1639 LDNVIDSEMPYDK
-1652 LIILVTNLIDFL
+1652 LIILITNLLDFL

-1675 EIIHS
+1675 EIIHK

-1688 TKNPNI
+1688 SKHSNI
-1694 ESPYNMID
+1694 ESQYNMMD
-1702 YKHCVDII
+1702 YKSCVDII
-1710 FMKIKEDKNDSNNIK
+1710 FMKIKETQNDKL

-1766 TIELYLEIL
+1766 PIELYLEIL

-1782 NHLESKNPQLIQS
+1782 KHLELKNPDLVSS
-1795 LNSCTTNKSYVN
+1795 LNACKTNKSYVN
-1807 KLISFYTYELE
+1807 KLISFYTYEQD

-1843 EHVLKSTFEKMK
+1843 QHALKINFEKMK

-1861 EDNMLAIRS
+1861 EDNMLGIRS

-1877 QFLEIIVVKVE
+1877 QFLEIVVVKVE
-1888 IKQEE
+1888 IRQEE

-1917 ENTYVKQLSSRKII
+1917 ENAYVKQLSSRKII
-1931 QNGEK
+1931 QDGDK
-1936 DKISENL
+1936 DKISENY
-1943 SETSEEQSANDEED
+1943 SETSDEQSDNNEED
-1957 FLEKNEGNTK
+1957 FQEKNEGNTK

-1991 VDRSNATSKFLDII
+1991 VDRSNATSKFVGLI

-2021 VHHSPVLQALSS
+2021 VHHSPILQTLSS

-2075 KKYRYYSVSLIFF
+2075 KKYKYYSISLIFF
-2088 FIQTVFLIVFIII
+2088 FIQSVFLILFIII

-2111 QLNIMKSYKEFFVF
+2111 QLNIMNSYNEFFVF
-2125 KKKKLEGEDEET
+2125 KKKKQEGEDEET
-2137 EVKSQL
+2137 EVKSQK

-2150 DTQITS
+2150 DTEITS
-2156 LDMFSEISKNLNTWE
+2156 LDMFSEISKNISTWE
-2171 KIYIGVIECSINNR
+2171 KIYIAVIECSFNNR

-2200 IATKC
+2200 ITTKC

-2220 PTLFDIFLAMK
+2220 PTLFDIFFAMK

-2256 FYLPKFLDFEDV
+2256 FYLPKFLDFEEV

-2305 VISMVSYRSDVGY
+2305 VISMVSYRSDVGL
-2318 FIGRFFYDM
+2318 FVGRFFYDM

-2349 GELRNVN
+2349 GELRNIN
-2356 IETENDIKNICF
+2356 IHTENDVKNICF

-2384 EKHVSTDHNKWN
+2384 ETHVSTDHNKWN

-2418 VWEKLEAQDF
+2418 VWEKLEDQDF

>member
-1 MIENNEPS
+1 MLESNEPS
-9 SKKILSSK
+9 SKKIFTTK
-17 IVKERTDL
+17 TIKERPNL
-25 ENQDNNIISNEKKKR
+25 ISEDNEVIPIDKNKR

-47 KEYQKNQKK
+47 REYQKNQKR
-56 LMIHDS
+56 LVAHHS
-62 QLDLNDN
+62 SGLDLND
-69 MYNGI
+69 MYNNI

-111 ICDIKKEHF
+111 ICDIKKEHYM
-120 ICNYCYLRCHEKCR
+120 CNYCYLYCHEKCR
-134 LLEGKESPKS
+134 LLEGKDSPKS
-144 KEENNF
+144 QEENNF
-150 MGDREFACYC
+150 MGEKEFACYC

-170 IPKVSL
+170 IPKVSV
-176 IPCSMVQLDEALGV
+176 ISCSMMQLDEALGV
-190 NMFYCNAHKKILCC
+190 NMFYCNTHKKILCC
-204 VCSVE
+204 VCTVE
-209 CHKKCYKKG
+209 CHKKCNISKYK
-218 QLSNYNEKANE
+218 EKPNE
-229 IILCQCNSEKHSIYN
+229 IIICQCNTEKHSIYN
-244 EVAFMFPLDEYK
+244 EVAFMFNLDEYK
-256 NLSGARVWPIQVLN
+256 KISGARVWPVQVLN
-270 ILFEHKNNFEKLIT
+270 ILFEHKNNFEKLIS
-284 LFTSVINSKD
+284 LFSSVLYSKE
-294 ISQEKQERFFSLLEL
+294 ISPEKQERFFNLLEL
-309 FTNVFN
+309 FTNTFN

-325 DMINMFKFDNLVE
+325 DIINMFKFDNLVE
-338 CIQNI
+338 CLQNI
-343 NINDASSVVLK
+343 NITDPSSVILK

-362 FLHFKRDFQMVK
+362 FLHFKRDFQMIK

-382 TNTILERIAYR
+382 TNTILERIQYR
-393 KILSKPSIYTS
+393 KILSRPSIYTS

-430 CNLIEVGM
+430 CSLIEVGM

-460 VKKMIFTKEDIKK
+460 VKNMIFTKEDIKK
-473 LIKSLYIFYNR
+473 LIKSVYIFYNR
-484 FFEFIQSDKNNNL
+484 FFEFIQYDIDNNL

-518 NDMTIME
+518 NDLTIME
-525 YFDKNRY
+525 YFDKNKNQRY
-532 QTNIDNIAELEDF
+532 IDNIAELEDF
-545 IHSKSEHGGMLFKM
+545 IHSKSDHGGMLFKM
-559 VLRTCEI
+559 LLRTCEI

-587 IEKLKEKNR
+587 VEKMEKKKRKKRDIENKVKA
-596 IRKNIESKI
+596 IS
-605 KGTDIKLPQ
+605 
-614 NGGLFSEKITILFT
+614 
-628 QTLNIFCLA
+628 
-637 DNIYYNQIK
+637 
-646 SITKDDLISYYG
+646 KDDLTDYYT
-658 FIDKIIKEAEWEYFP
+658 FLDKLNSDKDWEYFNI
-673 KKQKNDT
+673 KLKNDIT
-680 IENLYNL
+680 ENLYNL

-693 ELNSLFI
+693 ELNSLFT
-700 SSYSPETMV
+700 SCYSPETLV
-709 INKHIYKK
+709 INQHIYKK

-723 KLRSIISLCNRNFE
+723 RLKSAIMQSHK
-737 YINLTKEEIIETEE
+737 NLDFQNLYKGELFQTQEEI
-751 EKKEKM
+751 KEKLS
-757 IFFDKISNHTYS
+757 FFDKISNHNYS
-769 SYLFIKQE
+769 NYLFVKE
-777 KFFNCSQ
+777 LKFIDSSE
-784 ELVDLLIIS
+784 ELVNLLIIS
-793 SLDETLGKVLVLF
+793 SLDETLGKILVLF

-822 ILSSMSLYFYSRR
+822 IFATMSLYFYSRM

-843 KNITRLNKVLNRFDY
+843 KNMTRINKVLNRFDC
-858 KPDGKNINP
+858 KPDNKNIFP
-867 ELGKELKK
+867 ELGKELKT
-875 NLEIMRRT
+875 NVEIMRRT
-883 LDFLFDVTEGLNYYD
+883 LDFLIDIADGLNHYD
-898 LSIKNHKV
+898 LTIKSHKV
-906 LKRIIKNLIIHI
+906 LKRIIKNLFLHI
-918 STFNQMAR
+918 STFNHIAK
-926 EDNLENEFLLHFTKI
+926 ENNLENEFLLHFTKI

-949 KDFDQEELTQI
+949 KDYDQEELTQI

-965 YVFKEND
+965 FVFKEND

-979 SFKTIFNSA
+979 SFKTIFNSSA
-988 GDDEYFDEENEIAR
+988 AEDEYFDDDNEIAR
-1002 NKKIEKKSQF
+1002 NKKTDKRTQF

-1027 RNMGRRKLL
+1027 TNMGRRKLL

-1059 NAELYDNLYTFNDLE
+1059 NTELYDNLYKFNDLE
-1074 EFQRCFN
+1074 EFQRCFQ
-1081 INKFNLNQKIILLR
+1081 INKFNLKQKIILLK

-1102 MDRLNEYDILAQ
+1102 MDKLNEYDIFAQ
-1114 QRHLTTSEYKE
+1114 QRHLTTNEYKK
-1125 LLQNGLIKEPNID
+1125 LLQNKLIQEPNID
-1138 NCVTLSEGEITKK
+1138 NCINFAESELTKK
-1151 KENELN
+1151 TENEMK
-1157 NKYFLIKQ
+1157 NKYFLINQ
-1165 IHIIIQIY
+1165 IQIVLQIY
-1173 LNELKQFPRQFI
+1173 LNELIQFPRQFI

-1190 DCKIFFE
+1190 DCKAFFE

-1207 NFFYFQKDLW
+1207 NFYYFQKDLW
-1217 PKIIISFYQ
+1217 PKIIVTFYQ
-1226 LCYEFLPKMEI
+1226 ICNEFLPKIEI
-1237 LRNVYTDVSNCKNP
+1237 LRNVYTDISNCKSP
-1251 KYTVDEKLYS
+1251 YYTVDENLYS
-1261 RPLEIFEGIDNNEN
+1261 RPLEIFEGINYNESKDNQRRNSQITL
-1275 HEIINNNT
+1275 HE
-1283 INIIEDD
+1283 DP
-1290 YKNDVLL
+1290 YKNEVLH
-1297 LIKKMN
+1297 LIQKMN
-1303 SVNFDIFDTKSIY
+1303 SVNFDIFDTKSLY
-1316 RYLTEQLNNILKYTK
+1316 RYLTENLNYILKYTK

-1362 DYEYFYEEEQKKDE
+1362 DYEYFYEEAQKKDE
-1376 QLIAKDFQLYQLKN
+1376 ELIARDFQLYQIKN
-1390 ISDIYLQTF
+1390 IVDTFLQTF
-1399 VDITNSNFIDTL
+1399 VDIKNSNFIDTL

-1421 NYRQKFVDYFN
+1421 NYRQKFVNYFN

-1459 DSENMQERFED
+1459 DSENMQEKFEEF
-1470 YVHDDYFFP
+1470 VHDDYFFP

-1484 INYYIVLSFSITK
+1484 INYYIVLSFSVTK

-1522 GEGFNKTYHNNIFK
+1522 GEGFNKTYHNNIYRL
-1536 FQCDIPKK
+1536 QNDIPKK
-1544 ENEENMPKDSVHEV
+1544 EIEAQLPQDAHEG

-1567 IRNSIIT
+1567 I
-1574 EKNSENSELRLSSDE
+1574 KNTIANDKSSESEVLKFSSDE
-1589 ENEKIKKKKKYEK
+1589 EDEKNKQNKKKKKDQKY
-1602 DFEQILVVKTQVP
+1602 FEQLLVLKYSVP

-1633 ALYLLD
+1633 ALFLLD
-1639 LDNIIDSEMPYDK
+1639 LDNVVDCEMPYDK
-1652 LIILVTNLIDFL
+1652 LIILITNLLDFL

-1675 EIIHS
+1675 EIIHT

-1688 TKNPNI
+1688 TKSHNI
-1694 ESPYNMID
+1694 ESQYNAID
-1702 YKHCVDII
+1702 YKSCVDII
-1710 FMKIKEDKNDSNNIK
+1710 FMKIKQNQNDKL

-1736 KNKFLQLLIYY
+1736 KNKLLQLLIYY

-1766 TIELYLEIL
+1766 PIELYLEIL
-1775 YLFHDLL
+1775 YHFNDLL
-1782 NHLESKNPQLIQS
+1782 KHLELKNPELIES
-1795 LNSCTTNKSYVN
+1795 LNACNTNKSYVN
-1807 KLISFYTYELE
+1807 KLISFYTYEQD

-1843 EHVLKSTFEKMK
+1843 ENVLKSNFEKIK
-1855 QSKMEF
+1855 KSKMEF
-1861 EDNMLAIRS
+1861 EKDNLGIRS
-1870 KFSYRIY
+1870 KFSYRIH

-1888 IKQEE
+1888 IRQEE
-1893 EKEGKI
+1893 EKEVKI

-1917 ENTYVKQLSSRKII
+1917 DNTYVKQLSSRKII

-1936 DKISENL
+1936 DKISEI
-1943 SETSEEQSANDEED
+1943 SETSEEQSINNEED
-1957 FLEKNEGNTK
+1957 FIEKNEGNTK

-1982 HSKKIFEKY
+1982 HSKKIFENY
-1991 VDRSNATSKFLDII
+1991 VDRSNATSKFVELI
-2005 NYSDHFLFEMI
+2005 NNSDHFLFEMI

-2021 VHHSPVLQALSS
+2021 VHHSPFLQSLSS

-2062 DLPPENYDIIEKG
+2062 DLPPENYDVIKKG
-2075 KKYRYYSVSLIFF
+2075 KKYRYYYLSLIVL
-2088 FIQTVFLIVFIII
+2088 FIQTAFLILFIVI

-2111 QLNIMKSYKEFFVF
+2111 QLNIMKQYNEFFVF
-2125 KKKKLEGEDEET
+2125 KKKRIEGEDEET
-2137 EVKSQL
+2137 EVKSQR

-2150 DTQITS
+2150 DTEITS
-2156 LDMFSEISKNLNTWE
+2156 LDMFSEISKNLTTWE
-2171 KIYIGVIECSINNR
+2171 KIYTATVECSVNNR
-2185 EVNMLIFTLIFNILF
+2185 EINMLIFTLIFNILF
-2200 IATKC
+2200 IVTKC

-2220 PTLFDIFLAMK
+2220 PTLFDIFYAMK

-2256 FYLPKFLDFEDV
+2256 FYLPKFLDFDEV

-2305 VISMVSYRSDVGY
+2305 VISMVSYRSDVGL

-2327 FFFILIVL
+2327 LFFILIVL

-2349 GELRNVN
+2349 GELRNEN
-2356 IETENDIKNICF
+2356 IERENDIKNICF

-2418 VWEKLEAQDF
+2418 VWEKLEDQDF